1 MPSNRLQTRM
11 CTHAGNARQEH
22 GVMMAL
28 LHRQT
33 RLTLFG
39 TQHPRAS
46 TVFHAV
52 PRGTSWC
59 ATRCCPFSIAAC
71 LARPTHTVWSQPRMA
86 ARCGRPRQRI
96 SSATIVPRAPGIS
109 CLVQFVLCIRSI
121 NHMHTVEPAMQGE
134 KMQAEHITYRC
145 LDNSRNHCSQAKCTC
160 PFRFLT
166 A

>member
-109 CLVQFVLCIRSI
+109 CSRNSYYVYGQSTICTLWNQPCKGRDAGR
-121 NHMHTVEPAMQGE
+121 NM
-134 KMQAEHITYRC
+134 TYRY